1 MSENK
6 SPLIV
11 PQSAKHYQLLARR
24 TQNTELSTEDK
35 RKHAVFGLC
44 SEAGEIAS
52 LFQHVYQGAEV
63 SKDKV
68 IDECSDILWFICE
81 LLDTYNT
88 GIMDVMKHN
97 IAKLY
102 KRYPGAGFSAERSAN
117 RHSYGED

>member
-1 MSENK
+1 MSESK

-68 IDECSDILWFICE
+68 IDECGDLCWFLCE
-81 LLDTYNT
+81 LLDTYNMP
-88 GIMDVMKHN
+88 IMEVFKRN
-97 IAKLY
+97 IAKLF
-102 KRYPGAGFSAERSAN
+102 KRYPGKGFSAERSEN

>member
-63 SKDKV
+63 SKEKV
-68 IDECSDILWFICE
+68 IDECGDLCWFLCE

-88 GIMDVMKHN
+88 PIMEVFKRN
-97 IAKLY
+97 IAKLST
-102 KRYPGAGFSAERSAN
+102 RYPQGFSIARSEN
-117 RHSYGED
+117 RHSFGED

>member
-1 MSENK
+1 MSEQKN
-6 SPLIV
+6 PLIV
-11 PQSAKHYQLLARR
+11 PQSARHYQLLARR

-63 SKDKV
+63 SKEKV
-68 IDECSDILWFICE
+68 IDECGDLCWFLCE

-88 GIMDVMKHN
+88 PIMEVFKRN

-102 KRYPGAGFSAERSAN
+102 KRYPGGFDAVRSEQ
-117 RHSYGED
+117 RHQHGED

>member
-63 SKDKV
+63 SKDKLL
-68 IDECSDILWFICE
+68 DECGDCLWFLCE
-81 LLDTYNT
+81 LLDTYST
-88 GIMDVMKHN
+88 SITDVMKRN
-97 IAKLY
+97 IAKLT
-102 KRYPGAGFSAERSAN
+102 KRYPDGYSATRSEN
-117 RHSYGED
+117 RHKYGED